1 MVDLEERNLTGWNL
15 RAIFEE
21 PEPDFMEAEAFFAAF
36 GKYRDINGHK
46 VHCILTAPK
55 HAQPAVYSRE
65 DEGVHSINAV
75 LFVRRQDVSGLR
87 QGGSLCIEG
96 TDYLIAGVS
105 CPHREVVR
113 AELEGYSG

>member
-1 MVDLEERNLTGWNL
+1 MDYPQERNLTGWNL
-15 RAIFEE
+15 RAIFEDS
-21 PEPDFMEAEAFFAAF
+21 EPDYMEAEAFFAAF

-55 HAQPAVYSRE
+55 HSQSTVYISNAG
-65 DEGVHSINAV
+65 GVHSISAI
-75 LFVRRQDVSGLR
+75 LFVRKQDVGGLR
-87 QGGSLCIEG
+87 QGGSLCIDG

-105 CPHREVVR
+105 SPLLEITR